1 MLSRAEEIAN
11 HITRE
16 SIFPATARRLHD
28 AGSMLA
34 HRLRQ
39 RSNIEPAL
47 GERLVFAWFFAD
59 GISLRKAEE
68 SDIMTIDTIWVVHF
82 QRNYRADPE
91 ASQRFGQR
99 RANVVWVIPADNG
112 YVPNVLYLGF

>member
-1 MLSRAEEIAN
+1 
-11 HITRE
+11 
-16 SIFPATARRLHD
+16 
-28 AGSMLA
+28 MLA
-34 HRLRQ
+34 HRLR
-39 RSNIEPAL
+39 RRANIEPAL

-99 RANVVWVIPADNG
+99 RANVVWVITADNG
-112 YVPNVLYLGF
+112 YVPNVLYLGFQIRIIMIFVVCGTDALCNNNNCHNKIAKA